1 MDYIVDND
9 RNGQRLDVFLT
20 EALGGPSRSG
30 VQRIIADGHVSVNG
44 KPVVK
49 KNADVAAGDV
59 VTVGEGAK
67 AAVRSC
73 YDDEP
78 SPQDIPLDVL
88 YEDDYIAVINKP
100 AGLVVHP
107 GRGNV
112 DGTVVNALLHRFGTG
127 NVSSGSEN
135 YRPGIVHRLDKDTS
149 GALIVAKTDAA
160 HTAFAELFMSRA
172 INKVY
177 TGFCVGARP
186 LEHDMIDLPLAANQR
201 ERVKRTVDRR
211 NGKPAVTEYVLKD
224 FICGIALM
232 EFTLHTGRTHQIR
245 VHCSHR
251 GFPIVGDDLYG
262 GSREA
267 VLKIPPMERPFAYSI
282 FKCFERQALHAL
294 SLSFVHPLTNESIK
308 VTAPY
313 PDDFNKALEIFSK
326 KVFSFDVDFICG
338 V

>member
-1 MDYIVDND
+1 MDYLVDND

-20 EALGGPSRSG
+20 DALGGPSRSG

-44 KPVVK
+44 KPTVK

-59 VTVGEGAK
+59 VTVDDGAE
-67 AAVRSC
+67 AAVRTC
-73 YDDEP
+73 YDDAP
-78 SPQDIPLDVL
+78 LPQDIPLDIL

-107 GRGNV
+107 GRGNTN
-112 DGTVVNALLHRFGTG
+112 GTVVNALLHRFGAG
-127 NVSSGSEN
+127 NVSSGYDN

-149 GALIVAKTDAA
+149 GALIVAKTDTA
-160 HTAFAELFMSRA
+160 HAAFAELFLSRA

-177 TGFCVGARP
+177 TGFCVGPRP
-186 LEHDMIDLPLAANQR
+186 LEHEVIDLPLAASQR
-201 ERVKRTVDRR
+201 EPVKRAVDKRK
-211 NGKPAVTEYVLKD
+211 GKPAVTEYVLKD

-245 VHCSHR
+245 VHCAYK

-267 VLKIPPMERPFAYSI
+267 VLKIQPMERPFAYSI
-282 FKCFERQALHAL
+282 FKCFERQALHAM
-294 SLSFVHPLTNESIK
+294 SLSFVHPLTHESVK

-313 PDDFNKALEIFSK
+313 PDDFKRALGIFSR
-326 KVFSFDVDFICG
+326 
-338 V
+338 

>member
-1 MDYIVDND
+1 MDYIVDNN

-20 EALGGPSRSG
+20 DALGGPSRSG
-30 VQRIIADGHVSVNG
+30 VQRIITEGHVSVNG
-44 KPVVK
+44 EQVVK

-59 VTVGEGAK
+59 VTVSDGAE
-67 AAVRSC
+67 AAARSC
-73 YDDEP
+73 YDDAP
-78 SPQDIPLDVL
+78 LPQDIPLDVL
-88 YEDDYIAVINKP
+88 YEDDHIAVINKP

-107 GRGNV
+107 GRGNA
-112 DGTVVNALLHRFGTG
+112 DGTVVNALLHRFGAD
-127 NVSSGSEN
+127 NVSSGSES

-160 HTAFAELFMSRA
+160 HAAFAELFMSRA

-186 LEHDMIDLPLAANQR
+186 LPHDIIDLPIAPSGR
-201 ERVKRTVDRR
+201 DRVKRAVDER

-232 EFTLHTGRTHQIR
+232 EFVLHTGRTHQIR
-245 VHCSHR
+245 VHCSHK
-251 GFPIVGDDLYG
+251 GFPIVGDNLYG

-267 VLKIPPMERPFAYSI
+267 ALKIPPMERPFAYGI

-294 SLSFVHPLTNESIK
+294 SLSFVHPMTNECVK

-313 PDDFNKALEIFSK
+313 PDDFNRALGIFSIDK
-326 KVFSFDVDFICG
+326 
-338 V
+338 